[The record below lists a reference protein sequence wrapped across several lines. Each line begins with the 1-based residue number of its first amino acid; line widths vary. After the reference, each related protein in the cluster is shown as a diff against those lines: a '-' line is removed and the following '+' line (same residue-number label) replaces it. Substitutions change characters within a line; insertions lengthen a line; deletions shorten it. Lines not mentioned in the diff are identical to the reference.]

1 MKLSISK
8 LSIEEIKSDALIVL
22 ANQEGALSNI
32 PKGKFKL
39 HIERVINEQFFS
51 GEIGEY
57 RLFESKHINSKY
69 ILLIGCGNG
78 SITIRNIERSISS
91 AIRVGIKHGC
101 NYFSTMN
108 DTNSKDITSSLYQF
122 IIGRGAIWGT
132 YKFKFNKKD
141 KSNLNKT
148 LKLTF
153 IGSKTDKNSI
163 TTAQSQGQILLKNA
177 DIANFPANIVTPKYL
192 SDFSKKLSLS
202 SNLQIETLEKKDI
215 ERLGF
220 GGLLAV
226 SQGSENQPSV
236 IILKHNPYKRKNKPI
251 VIIGKTVTFDS
262 GGISLKPSKNME
274 WMRYDKCGG
283 ISVLTI
289 MEIIDSMKLDIPVIG
304 ILGAAE
310 NMPGHSAIRPGDII
324 KMYNRKSVEIKNTD
338 AEGRLIL
345 ADMLSYSK
353 KFQPEIII
361 DVATLTGAVI
371 SALGK
376 EASAVIGSCQKL
388 LNELLTCSSDS
399 GERLWQLPLYKEYLE
414 DMTSSFADLSNLS
427 KSGTAGTAT
436 AAAFLSEFVP
446 PNTSWAHLDIAGTA
460 WEENENH
467 TNRQEQLYLQLDY

>member
-101 NYFSTMN
+101 NYFSIMN

-153 IGSKTDKNSI
+153 MD
-163 TTAQSQGQILLKNA
+163 LK
-177 DIANFPANIVTPKYL
+177 L
-192 SDFSKKLSLS
+192 
-202 SNLQIETLEKKDI
+202 
-215 ERLGF
+215 
-220 GGLLAV
+220 
-226 SQGSENQPSV
+226 
-236 IILKHNPYKRKNKPI
+236 
-251 VIIGKTVTFDS
+251 
-262 GGISLKPSKNME
+262 
-274 WMRYDKCGG
+274 
-283 ISVLTI
+283 
-289 MEIIDSMKLDIPVIG
+289 
-304 ILGAAE
+304 
-310 NMPGHSAIRPGDII
+310 I
-324 KMYNRKSVEIKNTD
+324 KI
-338 AEGRLIL
+338 
-345 ADMLSYSK
+345 
-353 KFQPEIII
+353 Q
-361 DVATLTGAVI
+361 
-371 SALGK
+371 
-376 EASAVIGSCQKL
+376 
-388 LNELLTCSSDS
+388 
-399 GERLWQLPLYKEYLE
+399 
-414 DMTSSFADLSNLS
+414 
-427 KSGTAGTAT
+427 
-436 AAAFLSEFVP
+436 
-446 PNTSWAHLDIAGTA
+446 
-460 WEENENH
+460 
-467 TNRQEQLYLQLDY
+467 